1 MLTDRQIE
9 DAYEIIRERID
20 QVNTDYLQKV
30 GAQIRAIGKLNPS
43 SINRLAQMR
52 VYGANIRKIKEGLA
66 KALDMSVQDVQQLLE
81 QAAKEEYSS
90 ADFLAVE
97 HGRHIV
103 PLEYNYAL
111 RQYIQSLAAQTA
123 GSFLNYSNTTN
134 IDAAYREVV
143 SEAIDAVS
151 RGVTDYNSAIR
162 SSMRKLGGDGLRV
175 TYESGVTR
183 RLDTAIRMN
192 ILDGTKQIAQE
203 AQRQIGEQIGADGVE
218 LSAHPYSAL
227 DHEPA
232 QGRQYSL
239 AEYQKMQSGQGFQD
253 VDGNQFAAFQRPIGQ
268 WNCHHFLSY
277 IILGVSPRR
286 YTNAQL
292 RQWRK
297 ANHEGCEIDGKHYTT
312 YQASQ
317 LMRTLETKVRQQK
330 DIASLARASGDDV
343 LRREAQANVRD
354 LRAKYAEV
362 ARKAGLRQRTDK
374 MIVESYTE

>member
-1 MLTDRQIE
+1 M
-9 DAYEIIRERID
+9 
-20 QVNTDYLQKV
+20 NTDYLQKV